1 MVTGNMKKFG
11 IFALAA
17 LLPVFAGCATKIVD
31 SSYPEQKLY
40 LPAAARGEV
49 YIIESVDTH
58 VAQTPTPGST
68 FTFTIDW
75 AEGIFR
81 VPLSL
86 YRAGVSNDGN
96 VSARIEDAG
105 GKVTEY
111 MADGTLPADTKPL
124 NEAFYTMPG
133 TVTVADGSSSSVF
146 NIDFDLDYLLMNAPK
161 YKFAVGLTVK
171 SDDAAVNES
180 LATLVILIDTKVF
193 DDPNLPSE

>member
-1 MVTGNMKKFG
+1 MKKFR

-17 LLPVFAGCATKIVD
+17 LLPLFAGCATKIVD
-31 SSYPEQKLY
+31 SRYPEQKLY
-40 LPAAARGEV
+40 LPAAARGDV
-49 YIIESVDTH
+49 YVIESVDTH
-58 VAQTPTPGST
+58 VAQTPTPGAT

-86 YRAGVSNDGN
+86 YRAGISNDGD
-96 VSARIEDAG
+96 VSAIIVNADD
-105 GKVTEY
+105 KVTGY
-111 MADGTLPADTKPL
+111 INDGTLPADTKLL

-133 TVTVADGSSSSVF
+133 TVTVADGSSSAIF

-161 YKFAVGLTVK
+161 NKFAIGLAVR
-171 SDDAAVNES
+171 SGDAAVNES
-180 LATLVILIDTKVF
+180 LSTLVILVNTKVF